1 MLGEQV
7 RREDETRCQD
17 TERNWKEAV
26 NPTPHT
32 LILDLLQHRE
42 RAQSSRLGM
51 DRSRRRPH
59 RHGKLGHR
67 FSDEEL
73 ARVPGKP
80 ARSGVGF
87 LAARAVGAYA
97 GAGIHL
103 AVKLGEKDEG
113 DPGAQRRRAIRTPP
127 DRGKAVEAIP
137 YPLGPVADFL

>member
-7 RREDETRCQD
+7 RREEETRCQE
-17 TERNWKEAV
+17 TERDLKKTV
-26 NPTPHT
+26 SPTPHT

-42 RAQSSRLGM
+42 RTQFRRPGTG
-51 DRSRRRPH
+51 RSRRRPH

-67 FSDEEL
+67 FRDKEL
-73 ARVPGKP
+73 ARMPGKP
-80 ARSGVGF
+80 ARSGVRS
-87 LAARAVGAYA
+87 LAARAVGADA
-97 GAGIHL
+97 GARIHL